1 MNFLPDSYTEC
12 EECRGM
18 RYQNHVLDIKWR
30 GKNIAEILD
39 LSFEEAC
46 TFFSFDEIL
55 KETFLLMNETGLGY
69 IRLGQTSP
77 TLSGG
82 RLKGLSSHQNW
93 LLVLNSKQNR
103 PEREKILL
111 CLRGAYHWS
120 ASKRL
125 RKINSYAPSLS

>member
-1 MNFLPDSYTEC
+1 
-12 EECRGM
+12 M

-69 IRLGQTSP
+69 IRLGQHHP
-77 TLSGG
+77 PFPAV
-82 RLKGLSSHQNW
+82 RLK
-93 LLVLNSKQNR
+93 
-103 PEREKILL
+103 
-111 CLRGAYHWS
+111 A
-120 ASKRL
+120 
-125 RKINSYAPSLS
+125 